1 MKKMSVMN
9 NLLSDKINEVL
20 ANQSQSEYLEGII
33 YVGSNHFS
41 PEVEL
46 TFIWN
51 DANLEPVKFSAEEQQ
66 Q

>member
-1 MKKMSVMN
+1 MEVLKTVKVDNEKMSVMN

-33 YVGSNHFS
+33 YVGSNHFR

-46 TFIWN
+46 TFI
-51 DANLEPVKFSAEEQQ
+51 
-66 Q
+66 